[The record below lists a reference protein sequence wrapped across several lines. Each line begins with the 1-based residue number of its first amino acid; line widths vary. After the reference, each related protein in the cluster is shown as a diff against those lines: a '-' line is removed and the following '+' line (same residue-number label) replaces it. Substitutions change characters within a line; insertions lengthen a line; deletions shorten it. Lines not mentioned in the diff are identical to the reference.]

1 MTDTEVIMA
10 KLGSNIRAVQ
20 SNDYV
25 RLAFFS
31 SIAAGAAFLSG
42 IIAPNISSVVAAITA
57 LLTTRS
63 AFHESIQ
70 EGGRQIAGTIAG
82 AIIGGILLSV
92 FGFNLLV
99 LFTSIVIAYVLG
111 RILKLGEEGAIT
123 IAVTVIL
130 VLGLHLD
137 GDAVESR
144 VLGVITGAAI
154 ALLISLFVPYENPQ
168 DTALR
173 KAIDYSHQIS
183 KLLNDIS
190 GALRKRASG
199 LQIPVPL
206 AQKWLTEATEIR
218 GRLETLTR
226 EAESIVSGARW
237 SPLLQRNRASEVL
250 EQCRIGSELS
260 VTVEGMC
267 RELLVTEGGRPLT
280 GTAALHLSE
289 LFEAAAGAVKTQAEG
304 AKASPAQSV
313 SMASS
318 PVQDLVHAQHS
329 SRSAVKDLDETAAMV
344 LGGSLVQ
351 DGETIKRILTESP
364 SE

>member
-1 MTDTEVIMA
+1 MA
-10 KLGSNIRAVQ
+10 NFGARIRAAQ
-20 SNDYV
+20 SNDYA

-82 AIIGGILLSV
+82 AIIGGLLLSV

-99 LFTSIVIAYVLG
+99 LVTSIAVAYVLG
-111 RILKLGEEGAIT
+111 RVLKLGEEGAIT

-144 VLGVITGAAI
+144 VLGVIVGAAI
-154 ALLISLFVPYENPQ
+154 ALLVSLFVPYENPQ

-183 KLLNDIS
+183 TLLDDIS

-199 LQIPVPL
+199 LQIPVTL
-206 AQKWLTEATEIR
+206 AQKWLTEAADIR
-218 GRLETLTR
+218 GSLEVLTR
-226 EAESIVSGARW
+226 EAESIVAGARW
-237 SPLLQRNRASEVL
+237 SPLLHRTRASEVL
-250 EQCRIGSELS
+250 EQCRIGTQLS

-289 LFEAAAGAVKTQAEG
+289 LFEAAADAVKTQADT
-304 AKASPAQSV
+304 AKAHPAQSV
-313 SMASS
+313 SKAAPTM
-318 PVQDLVHAQHS
+318 QDLVHAQSS

-351 DGETIKRILTESP
+351 DGETIKRILTEVPESKG
-364 SE
+364 